1 MSFVVLRAGDHRYPR
16 GSILMTRSVGGATIS
31 NNGLCLLPYDAIGKT
46 KERRKEVTGLETS
59 LKLGDMDVP
68 GKVLTENSW
77 HPQMFQ
83 QRTQEDYRKGK
94 VALKEAIRLGDS
106 PDKNPCE

>member
-1 MSFVVLRAGDHRYPR
+1 MPFVVLGAGDLQYPR
-16 GSILMTRSVGGATIS
+16 GSILLIRSVDGATIS
-31 NNGLCLLPYDAIGKT
+31 HNGLCLLLYDAIGKT

-77 HPQMFQ
+77 HPQIFQ
-83 QRTQEDYRKGK
+83 
-94 VALKEAIRLGDS
+94 
-106 PDKNPCE
+106 